1 MEISSS
7 QNERIKFVK
16 KLYRRRY
23 RDEYGLYLAEG
34 LRLVEDLCVTSS
46 VRELYYTKKLT
57 VSERGRRLLDR
68 IAAGTGARVYLCTE
82 KVFGEISDTDADQGV
97 LAVLEKPQPVVDW
110 EPQLK
115 QGMILVLDRIQD
127 PGNLGTIIRTAAAA
141 GVDGLWLVDGTV
153 DPFNPK
159 VVRAS
164 MGAVG
169 KLAIAS
175 VTAEGCV
182 ALCERLGLNLAA
194 AALGGA
200 VPYYNHDFSKPCA
213 LSIGNEA
220 NGVQPYLLEH
230 SRAKVSIPL
239 ANDVESLNAAAA
251 AAILIYEMV
260 RQRRFMQ
267 L

>member
-1 MEISSS
+1 M
-7 QNERIKFVK
+7 
-16 KLYRRRY
+16 
-23 RDEYGLYLAEG
+23 
-34 LRLVEDLCVTSS
+34 
-46 VRELYYTKKLT
+46 
-57 VSERGRRLLDR
+57 
-68 IAAGTGARVYLCTE
+68 
-82 KVFGEISDTDADQGV
+82 
-97 LAVLEKPQPVVDW
+97 
-110 EPQLK
+110 
-115 QGMILVLDRIQD
+115 
-127 PGNLGTIIRTAAAA
+127 
-141 GVDGLWLVDGTV
+141 VDGTV

-213 LSIGNEA
+213 LIIGNEA
-220 NGVQPYLLEH
+220 NGVSLSLRAH
-230 SRAKVSIPL
+230 GAKVSIPL
-239 ANDVESLNAAAA
+239 ANDVESLNAAPQHH
-251 AAILIYEMV
+251 LIYEMV
-260 RQRRFMQ
+260 VKGGLCSCKPSVCM